1 MANKIERHYG
11 LGLLSG
17 KVLAYQRVISLIK
30 TELSKTSAEHQD
42 AILHLKALLSDVYSF
57 HADADDVVVH
67 RNDDVA
73 EITFTMPA
81 HDVEVTCTS
90 RSTMGVCGPNNN
102 LFMGIGS
109 SAPLQNTPQAPVSD
123 SKGSTIDTE
132 WICPNCQTKN
142 AGKFCCGCGT
152 PRQ

>member
-57 HADADDVVVH
+57 HADAVIEEKDKECQVMSEDARDDAIEAA
-67 RNDDVA
+67 RNGHQ
-73 EITFTMPA
+73 P
-81 HDVEVTCTS
+81 
-90 RSTMGVCGPNNN
+90 
-102 LFMGIGS
+102 
-109 SAPLQNTPQAPVSD
+109 
-123 SKGSTIDTE
+123 K
-132 WICPNCQTKN
+132 
-142 AGKFCCGCGT
+142 
-152 PRQ
+152 

>member
-1 MANKIERHYG
+1 MGYKLKYIRAG
-11 LGLLSG
+11 LFGFNSEKQEYEEG
-17 KVLAYQRVISLIK
+17 EPVKVTYFPLG
-30 TELSKTSAEHQD
+30 TDTS
-42 AILHLKALLSDVYSF
+42 YSF